1 MATSLKE
8 ITLDNN
14 PISLGGDCISFLV
27 SYLPNL
33 LFLSQMQVTD
43 QVVHLNHNRVLWIM
57 FFIDF
62 FSYKIQGATSC
73 NGVAAQ

>member
-43 QVVHLNHNRVLWIM
+43 QVTFKV
-57 FFIDF
+57 FFTIDF
-62 FSYKIQGATSC
+62 H
-73 NGVAAQ
+73 